1 MSLDTYLVEAIKNAR
16 DRQRL
21 PEPAIRRMIRERAE
35 ISQADLARAVGVG
48 RATVARWEA
57 GTRTPGRRVLGRYL
71 EVLNQ
76 LVGDAN
82 R

>member
-1 MSLDTYLVEAIKNAR
+1 MNLDTYLNEALKSAH

-21 PEPAIRRMIRERAE
+21 PDPAIRRMIRERAE

-48 RATVARWEA
+48 RASVARWEA
-57 GTRTPGRRVLGRYL
+57 GTRTPGRKVVGRYL
-71 EVLNQ
+71 EVLDQ
-76 LVGDAN
+76 LVGQVK